1 MTSHVGREPG
11 TPRCADGTRYRRRVG
26 CALLLLAILA
36 ACSDAEPA
44 STWTERDS
52 AGVRIVENAAPLE
65 TWSIPDEPTLS
76 LGATSEEGP
85 AQFFRVAGIAFLP
98 DDRFVVANTG
108 TDHLR
113 IFDSSG
119 QFVAEVGG
127 NGNGPDEYSVL
138 AHVWLLGDS
147 ILAYD
152 YRNDRISVR
161 DVSGKLAR
169 TFRLEWFSGG
179 LEPETVLRD
188 GTVAT
193 ITARRMTEL
202 PGTGLI
208 LDSAL
213 ISRYDLTGALI
224 DSLGRFPHNQRVTF
238 SSGNMN
244 TTLGLP
250 FSVNGRLAPSRD
262 GYCYAF
268 GTRFEIRC
276 FSYAGS
282 ATSLI
287 RTAAS
292 PRPIGR
298 SDIDW
303 FWENELTDDNPGRSA
318 GLRRNREQ
326 MIFPDTFPAFAD
338 LLADDQWRAWAQVY
352 PLPDAAEREWQVFE
366 EGRWIARLTVP
377 PEFQLMAISGDRVIG
392 VWRDE
397 LGVESVR
404 LYHID
409 GG

>member
-1 MTSHVGREPG
+1 MMIEDLALALRS
-11 TPRCADGTRYRRRVG
+11 
-26 CALLLLAILA
+26 LLLVA
-36 ACSDAEPA
+36 ALGGCTAGEPA
-44 STWTERDS
+44 TTWTERDS
-52 AGVRIVENAAPLE
+52 AGIRIVENAAPLE

-85 AQFFRVAGIAFLP
+85 TQFFQIRGIAFLP
-98 DDRFVVANTG
+98 GDRFVVANAG
-108 TDHLR
+108 TEQLR
-113 IFDSSG
+113 IFDASG
-119 QFVAEVGG
+119 TFVAEVGG
-127 NGNGPDEYSVL
+127 KGNGPDEYSAL

-152 YRNDRISVR
+152 FRNDRISVR
-161 DVSGKLAR
+161 DISGTLAR

-179 LEPETVLRD
+179 LMPETILRD

-193 ITARRMTEL
+193 ITGRRMTEL

-213 ISRYDLTGALI
+213 ISRYDVTGALI
-224 DSLGRFPHNQRVTF
+224 DSLGRLPHNQRVTF
-238 SSGNMN
+238 SNGNMN

-282 ATSLI
+282 ATLLI
-287 RTAAS
+287 QNAVA
-292 PRPIGR
+292 PRPIGP
-298 SDIDW
+298 SDIEW
-303 FWENELTDDNPGRSA
+303 FWENALADANPVAAAATRK
-318 GLRRNREQ
+318 NREQ

-338 LLADDQWRAWAQVY
+338 LLADDQGRAWAQLY
-352 PLPDAAEREWQVFE
+352 PLPDATDREWQVFE
-366 EGRWIARLTVP
+366 DGRWIARLTVP
-377 PEFQLMAISGDRVIG
+377 PGFQLMAVSGDRLIG

-404 LYHID
+404 LYHVE
-409 GG
+409 GS